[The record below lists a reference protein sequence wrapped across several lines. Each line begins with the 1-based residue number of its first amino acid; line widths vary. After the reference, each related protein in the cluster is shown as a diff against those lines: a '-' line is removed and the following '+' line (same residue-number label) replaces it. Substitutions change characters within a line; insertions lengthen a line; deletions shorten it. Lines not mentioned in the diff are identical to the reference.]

1 MKKCSKSKSTS
12 TSKKIEPDIAG
23 FMVKVQ
29 EQLAALAAKIDAW
42 TGQGSAGSFEKKE
55 TLTSAPQE
63 SLLPKSSQQPVSVKS
78 ALQSNAQQRQGEAR
92 HPRGRR
98 ERPLY
103 KAVCAD
109 CQQDCEIPFKPSG
122 ERPVYCKPCFS
133 KRKTNQSP
141 KVENIPSPSVNIVV
155 QAPEKVDRRVVVTKK
170 GVGKVTVSEI
180 VRPVTR
186 AFPSRDKSQKPAQSP
201 KK

>member
-1 MKKCSKSKSTS
+1 MKKSSKSKSTS

-55 TLTSAPQE
+55 LLASAPQE
-63 SLLPKSSQQPVSVKS
+63 SMPPKSFQQPVPIKS
-78 ALQSNAQQRQGEAR
+78 YPQSNPQQRPGEAR
-92 HPRGRR
+92 HSRGRR

-109 CQQDCEIPFKPSG
+109 CHQDCEIPFKPSG

-133 KRKTNQSP
+133 KRKTSQSP
-141 KVENIPSPSVNIVV
+141 KVENIPNPSVNIVA

-180 VRPVTR
+180 VRPATR
-186 AFPSRDKSQKPAQSP
+186 AFPSRDKSQKPAQRP